1 MRPSIVFIHLGSK
14 IPKYLLRNL
23 ERTQNLFP
31 DYKIVLITNKPNFS
45 LESIFTYTF
54 EENSRTEILFSKI
67 EKNLNMDFRK
77 GYWKFT
83 LQRIFALASYQNSYR
98 DESVLHV
105 ESDVI
110 LLPNFP
116 FDKLW
121 AIEKLSWMRV
131 STDHDIAA
139 LIYSPSF
146 KDSSWMI
153 DRLEEE
159 ILLDFCLTDMKVMA
173 KISNKY
179 PNNVYLLPTLTD
191 YNFRLGTPMTELGPD
206 RIKALRYFNG
216 YFDALGIGVWNFG
229 LDPRHKF
236 GYTKYFHDFE
246 DYFLDPS
253 KVAID
258 FSKEDFLFDQHG
270 NSIYSLHIHS
280 KNIKFFSKKWDLKL
294 VSVLRDTHR
303 KGSFSLLQLFATAQ
317 DYPIKKIMTG
327 IVRLMLRK
335 WIN

>member
-121 AIEKLSWMRV
+121 AIE
-131 STDHDIAA
+131 
-139 LIYSPSF
+139 
-146 KDSSWMI
+146 
-153 DRLEEE
+153 
-159 ILLDFCLTDMKVMA
+159 
-173 KISNKY
+173 
-179 PNNVYLLPTLTD
+179 
-191 YNFRLGTPMTELGPD
+191 
-206 RIKALRYFNG
+206 
-216 YFDALGIGVWNFG
+216 
-229 LDPRHKF
+229 
-236 GYTKYFHDFE
+236 
-246 DYFLDPS
+246 
-253 KVAID
+253 
-258 FSKEDFLFDQHG
+258 
-270 NSIYSLHIHS
+270 
-280 KNIKFFSKKWDLKL
+280 
-294 VSVLRDTHR
+294 
-303 KGSFSLLQLFATAQ
+303 
-317 DYPIKKIMTG
+317 
-327 IVRLMLRK
+327 
-335 WIN
+335 